1 MAAEGVASQQQGVRR
16 QDEAADADA
25 EMARTR
31 TIGEPERL
39 DRVAN
44 QNDDEHQPEVQKIP
58 VHVPED
64 EREESLPQVA
74 VARFSNR
81 AGQRIGPERFVIGAA
96 IVITGEAESARRPQ
110 NQQRCRKR
118 ERARPPPGFRAE
130 PRVRA
135 VAKQQR
141 RIERRQV
148 RAIFE
153 MVALKGSPCR
163 VDDERGECEKNEERL
178 KPPRVATSCFSK
190 LSLGQG
196 PHGLRH
202 RESSEYGPVSVKPY
216 RRWNGIASAAGLL
229 LATCLRMSEEE
240 ATTRE
245 LSNEEKR
252 ANVIRLAF
260 AGSRE
265 KFDRFVEVVRQA
277 IPPGTGVVLRGSAVT
292 GERWKDGAPFDS
304 DGPGTSDLDLTLVGG
319 DEVIGLYKIT
329 GFWVPGIHSR
339 PLSDEDPDI
348 APDLVPLRQRLMAMV
363 NRPVNIQASRDV
375 VIYFRGEL
383 IGQPYLVLIDKPQ
396 AD

>member
-1 MAAEGVASQQQGVRR
+1 
-16 QDEAADADA
+16 
-25 EMARTR
+25 
-31 TIGEPERL
+31 
-39 DRVAN
+39 
-44 QNDDEHQPEVQKIP
+44 
-58 VHVPED
+58 
-64 EREESLPQVA
+64 
-74 VARFSNR
+74 
-81 AGQRIGPERFVIGAA
+81 
-96 IVITGEAESARRPQ
+96 
-110 NQQRCRKR
+110 
-118 ERARPPPGFRAE
+118 
-130 PRVRA
+130 
-135 VAKQQR
+135 
-141 RIERRQV
+141 
-148 RAIFE
+148 
-153 MVALKGSPCR
+153 
-163 VDDERGECEKNEERL
+163 
-178 KPPRVATSCFSK
+178 
-190 LSLGQG
+190 
-196 PHGLRH
+196 
-202 RESSEYGPVSVKPY
+202 
-216 RRWNGIASAAGLL
+216 
-229 LATCLRMSEEE
+229 MSEEQ

-260 AGSRE
+260 GGSRE

-319 DEVIGLYKIT
+319 DEVIGLYKMT